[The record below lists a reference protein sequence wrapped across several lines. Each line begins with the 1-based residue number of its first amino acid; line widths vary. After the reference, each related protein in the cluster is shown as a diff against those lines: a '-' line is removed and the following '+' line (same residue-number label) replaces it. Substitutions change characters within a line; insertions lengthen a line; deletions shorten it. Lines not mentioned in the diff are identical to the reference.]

1 MKVLNLAENDLHD
14 SLVAMAVAEMVGS
27 WDVIPGLVASVE
39 VLSQAWT
46 QKDAPAALEPH
57 LIR

>member
-1 MKVLNLAENDLHD
+1 MLNLAENDLHD